1 MSTSTPS
8 DKEAADAL
16 INVIGE
22 SRWEAVALA
31 YGYLAALRGEGDE
44 QAARLIRERG
54 PQALTLTRSRELL
67 RSAHEKGFLNTLPRR
82 KRTGSAENPI
92 TKLFPATITEERFLE
107 SLDELHEC
115 RPGISFEDAR
125 EVRHSLVDFTLRES
139 GLELPINIKNAGT
152 RFEQAERLVGIAPDD
167 CIPIP
172 AYKAHAAI
180 EVVPSLLYVVSV
192 DYELVKKLEVLI
204 PQFLTDE
211 EMFVWRILNE
221 REGSYLKNAEDTFIF
236 STVRKY
242 WDKFRP
248 QVSNNPFHVISARKS
263 VRILQT
269 KPQRTPG
276 IGLRAWGTGASA
288 EVNVHISIKEDT
300 TPWEEV
306 RDRICAKGIQD
317 IISAVNRRR
326 VEEVYDP
333 EI

>member
-1 MSTSTPS
+1 MSRTSFS
-8 DKEAADAL
+8 DREAAEAL
-16 INVIGE
+16 VNVIGE
-22 SRWEAVALA
+22 SRWEVVAVAH
-31 YGYLAALRGEGDE
+31 GYLAALNGTDVG
-44 QAARLIRERG
+44 QAARLVRERG
-54 PQALTLTRSRELL
+54 PGGLTLTRSRELL
-67 RSAHEKGFLNTLPRR
+67 RNAQEKGFLNALPPR
-82 KRTGSAENPI
+82 KKIGSAENPI

-107 SLDELHEC
+107 SLDELQEC
-115 RPGISFEDAR
+115 RQAVSFEDAR
-125 EVRHSLVDFTLRES
+125 EVRHSLVDFTLNEN

-152 RFEQAERLVGIAPDD
+152 RFEQSEKLVGIAPDD

-192 DYELVKKLEVLI
+192 DYSLVKNLATMI
-204 PQFLTDE
+204 PQFLSTE
-211 EMFVWRILNE
+211 EMIAWRILSDQ
-221 REGSYLKNAEDTFIF
+221 GGAYLKNAEDTFIF

-248 QVSNNPFHVISARKS
+248 QVSNNPFHVISARKA

-288 EVNVHISIKEDT
+288 EVNVHISISEDM
-300 TPWEEV
+300 TPWEQV
-306 RDRICAKGIQD
+306 RDRICAKGVKD